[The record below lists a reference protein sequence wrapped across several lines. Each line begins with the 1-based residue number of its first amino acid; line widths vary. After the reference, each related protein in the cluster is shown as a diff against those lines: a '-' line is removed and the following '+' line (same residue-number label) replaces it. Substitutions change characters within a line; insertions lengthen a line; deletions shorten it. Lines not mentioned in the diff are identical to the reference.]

1 MGQSSSEPLIRDG
14 KHECAWRGVNLRV
27 QETWS
32 EKTRIMRKGVVQTGG
47 PLSTAGA
54 REVSGLSPFLL
65 SLPHLLKA
73 GKPEPF
79 PFILIFFFNEEW
91 KENLE
96 QERLVRDLAS
106 SSTMYWRQ
114 GVIMSPKKVGVRL

>member
-1 MGQSSSEPLIRDG
+1 MCLEGCESEGPR
-14 KHECAWRGVNLRV
+14 NLG
-27 QETWS
+27 

-79 PFILIFFFNEEW
+79 PFILIFFFLMKN
-91 KENLE
+91 
-96 QERLVRDLAS
+96 
-106 SSTMYWRQ
+106 
-114 GVIMSPKKVGVRL
+114 GKKIWSRRGL

>member
-1 MGQSSSEPLIRDG
+1 MCL
-14 KHECAWRGVNLRV
+14 RGVNLRV
-27 QETWS
+27 EETWS

-47 PLSTAGA
+47 PLSTARA

-65 SLPHLLKA
+65 SLPHFLKA

-79 PFILIFFFNEEW
+79 PFILIFFFFNEEW

-106 SSTMYWRQ
+106 SFTMYWRQ
-114 GVIMSPKKVGVRL
+114 RVIMSPKKVGVRL

>member
-1 MGQSSSEPLIRDG
+1 MCL
-14 KHECAWRGVNLRV
+14 RGVNLRV

-79 PFILIFFFNEEW
+79 PFILIFFFLMKN
-91 KENLE
+91 
-96 QERLVRDLAS
+96 
-106 SSTMYWRQ
+106 
-114 GVIMSPKKVGVRL
+114 GKKIWSRRGL